1 MEEKVKKRNIF
12 KIYLSE
18 NKVLLS
24 GIAFI
29 LFILCFMGLS
39 YIIGDSQ
46 LSKEEVL
53 NTEVSTV
60 GIVLKGIGVIVKKLV
75 DLILPLLAAF
85 VVIVGILIVLKDFYN
100 KQKAIYRYAHFS
112 FSPDGLR
119 QMLAENKFAANINE
133 YLEYINKQLIYGKG
147 MYKNRSI
154 QLRPIDVL
162 NILKSAKEVFGE
174 NEVIVSHGCYKRVNS
189 QQEPMITEKV
199 YNGHACLE
207 KIITARCRADF
218 YRVPDDSI
226 AYLRLLGNNNAVAI
240 EIFSGEIKIIDHIL
254 EV

>member
-46 LSKEEVL
+46 LPKEDML

-60 GIVLKGIGVIVKKLV
+60 GIVLKGMGVMVKKFV
-75 DLILPLLAAF
+75 NLILPLL
-85 VVIVGILIVLKDFYN
+85 VIVYIFIVLKAFYD

-112 FSPDGLR
+112 FSPDELR
-119 QMLAENKFAANINE
+119 QMLAENKFEANINA
-133 YLEYINKQLIYGKG
+133 YLEYVDKQLIYDKG
-147 MYKNRSI
+147 RYENISI
-154 QLRPIDVL
+154 QLKPIDVL

-174 NEVIVSHGCYKRVNS
+174 NEVIVSHGCYERINS
-189 QQEPMITEKV
+189 QQEPMTTEKI
-199 YNGHACLE
+199 YNGYVCLK
-207 KIITARCRADF
+207 KIITARCGADF
-218 YRVPDDSI
+218 YHVPDDSI
-226 AYLRLLGNNNAVAI
+226 VYLRLLDNNAVAI